1 MSAFPETRMRRMRKH
16 DFSRRLMR
24 ENRLTV
30 DDLIL
35 PVFVCEGENQRQT
48 IQSLPGIYRYS
59 VDQLAQQVEQWA
71 TLGIPAV
78 VLFPYIPEHGKTL
91 NAEEAFNQ
99 DGLVQRAIRA
109 VKNVVPDLG
118 VITDVALDPY
128 TSHGQDG
135 LTDENG
141 YVVNDPTVDVL
152 VKQALSHVEA
162 GADVVGP
169 SDMMDGRVFAI
180 RQAFEQ
186 HGQTNKMI
194 LSYAAKYASSF
205 YGPFREAVGATIGKG
220 DKKTYQLDPCNRLE
234 ALREVKLDI
243 DEGADMV
250 MIKPGLP
257 YLDLI
262 REVKDAFAMPTFA
275 YQVSGEYAMTMA
287 AVENGW
293 LDEKA
298 VVLESL
304 SAFKR
309 AGCDGVLTYFAPK
322 VAQWL
327 ADGEA

>member
-1 MSAFPETRMRRMRKH
+1 MPAFPETRLRRMRKQN
-16 DFSRRLMR
+16 FSRRLMR
-24 ENRLTV
+24 ENVVTV

-35 PVFVCEGENQRQT
+35 PVFICEGQNQRQP
-48 IQSLPGIYRYS
+48 IQSLPGVYRYS
-59 VDQLAQQVEQWA
+59 IDQLAEELQHWA
-71 TLGIPAV
+71 ALGIAAI
-78 VLFPYIPEHGKTL
+78 VLFPYIPVEGKSL
-91 NAEEAFNQ
+91 DAQEAFNA
-99 DGLVQRAIRA
+99 DGLVQRAIRT
-109 VKNVVPDLG
+109 VKQAAPQVG

-135 LTDENG
+135 ITDESG
-141 YVVNDPTVDVL
+141 YVVNDQTVEVL
-152 VKQALSHVEA
+152 VKQALSHVDA

-169 SDMMDGRVFAI
+169 SDMMDGRVLAI
-180 RQAFEQ
+180 RQAFEE
-186 HGQTNKMI
+186 HGQINKMI

-234 ALREVKLDI
+234 ALREVELDI
-243 DEGADMV
+243 EEGADMV

-262 REVKDAFAMPTFA
+262 REVKDTFAMPTFA
-275 YQVSGEYAMTMA
+275 YQVSGEYAMIMA
-287 AVENGW
+287 AAENGW

-298 VVLESL
+298 VVMESM

-322 VAQWL
+322 IAQWL
-327 ADGEA
+327 NDGDN

>member
-1 MSAFPETRMRRMRKH
+1 MRKH

-91 NAEEAFNQ
+91 NAEEAFNH